1 MSRQVGNTSNE
12 AQRLLLLPLPLERKT
27 MDPAEFTPQ
36 LLMGTGNAM
45 AK

>member
-1 MSRQVGNTSNE
+1 MSRQVGNTSKE
-12 AQRLLLLPLPLERKT
+12 AQRRLLLPLPLERKT
-27 MDPAEFTPQ
+27 MDPREFTPQ